1 MYPSLT
7 PLSERVRDEQ
17 EYKQR
22 VDEAV
27 RRAHMAQSFGVWVG
41 GWPTRD
47 NQKVRR
53 ANYARALSSMLRA
66 VASVMLPK

>member
-27 RRAHMAQSFGVWVG
+27 RRSQMAQGFGVWVG
-41 GWPTRD
+41 GWPTRPE
-47 NQKVRR
+47 QRVRR
-53 ANYARALSSMLRA
+53 ANYARALSNMLRA
-66 VASVMLPK
+66 VASVIMLR